1 MYKNPISY
9 FKFLLKNM
17 YSTRSK
23 YVTKQNIVVKLNC
36 VLLYFRSGFLK
47 VGHDRYSGGHEQQRG
62 KRGTMRSKGKPQGA
76 IET

>member
-47 VGHDRYSGGHEQQRG
+47 VGHDRYSGGHVKQREATG
-62 KRGTMRSKGKPQGA
+62 GCRD
-76 IET
+76 IV